1 MISASR
7 RTVRRTAT
15 ELRAAASGE
24 TEVRAGRVENIAVL
38 LSGGCEQRVY
48 KLRQKKG
55 GQNAEGR
62 RQKINNNNTARRSSA
77 AWACA
82 AIRRGSCRLPYG
94 THAEKP
100 RPNSSQQ
107 TGFQPRCALTLWGPP

>member
-7 RTVRRTAT
+7 RTVRRTVTAV
-15 ELRAAASGE
+15 RVGASREEEG
-24 TEVRAGRVENIAVL
+24 IAVL

-48 KLRQKKG
+48 VHRQKMG

-82 AIRRGSCRLPYG
+82 VLRRGSRRLPYG

-107 TGFQPRCALTLWGPP
+107 ILFNHAAR